1 MPCTVEGQ
9 ASENLLSRSFT
20 ESQGPHSPSCTLLQQ
35 DGPPWPH
42 SFVYCSGVPIPSP
55 PPIFSFSPSGQ
66 SFSHNLA
73 ENLLRLVIG
82 AGQRKALSSPGSQPR
97 ASMNKGGR
105 AGQSLSCQEEVSN
118 RDCRGHS
125 GSLAGLHNPRL
136 LVEKRSEIAP
146 PISAMAGTR
155 SRSTHGTL
163 GWSPGEPTHSTQGP
177 LPISAELSKT
187 SQDSRTFHPR
197 PLNQSSN
204 C

>member
-1 MPCTVEGQ
+1 MPCIVEGQ
-9 ASENLLSRSFT
+9 AFENLLSRSFT
-20 ESQGPHSPSCTLLQQ
+20 ESQGPHSPSSTVRWSSLAPRLCLLLRST
-35 DGPPWPH
+35 H
-42 SFVYCSGVPIPSP
+42 SFPS
-55 PPIFSFSPSGQ
+55 PIFSFSPSGQ

-82 AGQRKALSSPGSQPR
+82 AGQRKALSNPGSQPR

-146 PISAMAGTR
+146 PISATAGTR
-155 SRSTHGTL
+155 PRSTHGTL
-163 GWSPGEPTHSTQGP
+163 GWSPGELTLSTQGP

-187 SQDSRTFHPR
+187 SQDFRTFHPQ
-197 PLNQSSN
+197 PLNQPSN